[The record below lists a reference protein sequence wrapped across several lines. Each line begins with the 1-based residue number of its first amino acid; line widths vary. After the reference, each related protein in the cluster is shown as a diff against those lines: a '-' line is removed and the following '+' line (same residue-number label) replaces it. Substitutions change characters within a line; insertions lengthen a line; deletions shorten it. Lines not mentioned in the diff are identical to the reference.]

1 MSRSIR
7 PFVYVASS
15 MILTY
20 NDISYKTSSYW
31 LIFGLLVIMD
41 LSHALD

>member
-1 MSRSIR
+1 MSGRIR
-7 PFVYVASS
+7 VFVYVALGL
-15 MILTY
+15 ILTY
-20 NDISYKTSSYW
+20 NDITYKTLSYW